1 MKQIFL
7 SIMLVA
13 LSLVGMAQVVQENE
27 AAVVYYMPKTELA
40 IALEYDIVEQE
51 PGAFYQYAERYLD
64 AKDIIRENTTQ
75 YILTHVRVSP
85 QTSADEQRVY
95 KVTPERGCNTQL
107 LTLSN
112 DGRLLG
118 YNIGNIHEHTLENP
132 TDQNYASASAATPLM
147 PLLEEHFMAGS
158 VAKMAE
164 GAAKQIYRIRETRLN
179 LLAGDMEHVPADGMA
194 MQLTLD
200 ELQKQ
205 EQALVDLFVGT
216 TTKRHVTHTITYLPK
231 QSVEQEIICRFSQH
245 AGVVETDDLSGE
257 PIYITINASRL
268 SLRSAIETGEK
279 IGTPSQIYYNLPGS
293 ANIRLQY
300 KDQTIHQC
308 HYPIAQFGVAIPL
321 SKELF
326 SGKERTTIH
335 FNPETG
341 NVWSI
346 EN

>member
-40 IALEYDIVEQE
+40 IALEYDIVEQKL
-51 PGAFYQYAERYLD
+51 GVFYQYAERYLG

-132 TDQNYASASAATPLM
+132 TDQNYASAATPLM

-257 PIYITINASRL
+257 PIYMTINASRL

-300 KDQTIHQC
+300 KDQIHQC

-326 SGKERTTIH
+326 SGKEKTTIH